1 MRKNYPITQVE
12 RHLPEGDYIVSKTD
26 LKGRITYVN
35 RPFLD
40 ISGYSEDELMG
51 APHNIL
57 RHPDMPAPAFADLW
71 KTLQAGKPWRGLVK
85 NRAKNGDFYW
95 VDASAN
101 PIWDKGEIVGYMSLR
116 IRPND
121 RRQVDAAE
129 QLYRQFR
136 EGTARGVTVR
146 EGRVVRTGVF
156 GMVDAI
162 VGMRIESRVLLA
174 CLVLTTI
181 VTGFGTLLL
190 LSTPA
195 ASFHQQAL
203 IATGMLIGFA
213 AAGGTWWQLRRNVF
227 QPLDEAV
234 KSCQV
239 IAAGDV
245 RLPDSEGENNEVGRL
260 KHAINTM
267 AGNVASIVTDVAHS
281 ASSLSAT
288 TRNLSSTASDMSDVA
303 REQASRVASISTAV
317 GEMSS
322 SVTGN
327 TENARITDGIAA
339 KAAAEASE
347 GGAAVQETVEAM
359 KSIASKIGIVD
370 DIAYQTNL
378 LALNA
383 AIEAARA
390 GDAGKGFAVVA
401 SEVRKLAERSQVAA
415 QEIGTLAAASVK
427 QAEHAGH
434 LLGEMVPL
442 IKQTSSLV
450 QEISAASSE
459 QSTGIGQISGTMSQ
473 MNGATQQSA
482 EAAGQLAATADELGD
497 QASKLQSMMAFFRLT
512 QKVGAGK
519 TASTRQGS
527 RG

>member
-40 ISGYSEDELMG
+40 ISGYTEDELMG

-71 KTLQAGKPWRGLVK
+71 KTLQAGRPWRGLVK
-85 NRAKNGDFYW
+85 NRTKNGDYYW

-101 PIWDKGEIVGYMSLR
+101 PIWDKGQIIGYMSLR
-116 IRPND
+116 IRPKD
-121 RRQVDAAE
+121 RRQVEAAE

-136 EGTARGVTVR
+136 EGTARGVTVQ

-156 GMVDAI
+156 GIIDAV

-174 CLVLTTI
+174 CIALAAI
-181 VTGFGTLLL
+181 VAGFGTLLL
-190 LSTPA
+190 STTD
-195 ASFHQQAL
+195 ASFHRQA
-203 IATGMLIGFA
+203 IIVAGMLIGFA
-213 AAGGTWWQLRRNVF
+213 AAVGIWWQLHRNVF
-227 QPLDEAV
+227 RPLDEAV

-245 RLPDSEGENNEVGRL
+245 RLPDVEGKNDEVGRL
-260 KHAINTM
+260 RHAINTM
-267 AGNVASIVTDVAHS
+267 AGNVASIVTDVAQS

-288 TRNLSSTASDMSDVA
+288 TSNLSSTASDMSNVA
-303 REQASRVASISTAV
+303 REQASRVATISTAV
-317 GEMSS
+317 GEMND

-347 GGAAVQETVEAM
+347 GGVAVQETVDAM
-359 KSIASKIGIVD
+359 KTIASKIGIVD

-401 SEVRKLAERSQVAA
+401 SEVRKLAERSQLAA
-415 QEIGTLAAASVK
+415 QEIGTLAKASVK
-427 QAEHAGH
+427 QAEHAGQ

-459 QSTGIGQISGTMSQ
+459 QSTGIGQISGTMTQ
-473 MNGATQQSA
+473 MNSATQQSA
-482 EAAGQLAATADELGD
+482 GAADQLAATANELGE
-497 QASKLQSMMAFFRLT
+497 QASKLQNMMAFFRLT

-519 TASTRQGS
+519 TASARRDS